1 MLKKSWHSHIN
12 GIGQS
17 KYGVCNEF
25 KTGLIGD
32 NYSRNSFELLVDL
45 IKKNKEKR
53 VIILTG
59 ASGSGKNAL
68 ALSLAKE
75 IGPNI
80 PFYSLNSSEI
90 TSPSLKK
97 NSIISQYSR
106 MAIGLKIEDNIDIY
120 EGELIDILIDKF
132 DEKNKFKNPNNIII
146 ILKASEGILR
156 LKLHQNLCKDFLQNK
171 YEIGDIIKIIPEKK
185 IIKKIGRSKNFI
197 FEKTFKNEK
206 YISIP
211 FGKVYKKKNIIQKMT
226 FYDID
231 CVNFKYF
238 KNFFSKKIKNNDT
251 IGLCVDNMIFKQI
264 LHKKTEI
271 IPGILFIDEI
281 HILDT
286 ENLLIINKI
295 LESNFSPLF
304 ILATNRIN
312 VLNFSSLF
320 ENNIFFDFTKKCL
333 TVTIKQIKQND
344 LFKIISVKARDKK
357 IVLSGFFIL
366 NCGKIIKST
375 SLRFI
380 ILLINISKFFLKFS
394 KHKFINFNIL
404 SIVDF
409 FFFHFRQSIE
419 LLNFGHFNIKV
430 YKIY

>member
-12 GIGQS
+12 GIGHS
-17 KYGVCNEF
+17 KLGVFNEF

-32 NYSRNSFELLVDL
+32 NYSRNSFELLVNL
-45 IKKNKEKR
+45 IKKNKERR

-90 TSPSLKK
+90 NSSSLKK
-97 NSIISQYSR
+97 NSIITQYAR
-106 MAIGLKIEDNIDIY
+106 MAIGLKIEDNMDLY

-132 DEKNKFKNPNNIII
+132 NERNKLKNLTNIII
-146 ILKASEGILR
+146 TLKASEGILR

-171 YEIGDIIKIIPEKK
+171 YEIGDILKIIPEKK
-185 IIKKIGRSKNFI
+185 IIKKVGRSKNFT

-206 YISIP
+206 YITIP
-211 FGKVYKKKNIIQKMT
+211 SGKVYKKKNIIQRMT

-231 CVNFKYF
+231 CVNLQYF
-238 KNFFSKKIKNNDT
+238 KKFFSKKIKNDEI

-271 IPGILFIDEI
+271 IPGILLIDDI
-281 HILDT
+281 HILDS

-312 VLNFSSLF
+312 IINLSSLF
-320 ENNIFFDFTKKCL
+320 ERNIFFDFIKKCL

-344 LFKIISVKARDKK
+344 LFKIISVKAKDKK
-357 IVLSGFFIL
+357 IVLSGLFIL
-366 NCGKIIKST
+366 NCGKIIEST
-375 SLRFI
+375 SLRFV
-380 ILLINISKFFLKFS
+380 ILLLNISRFFLKFS
-394 KHKFINFNIL
+394 IHNFINFNIL
-404 SIVDF
+404 SIVNF
-409 FFFHFRQSIE
+409 FFFHYRQSIE
-419 LLNFGHFNIKV
+419 LLNFGHFNLKV